1 MSMIR
6 KNLINCKLIFANTSG
21 KFYHSSCMASFCPED
36 EVCPYCKRKGDCSV
50 HAYYDRCLID
60 FLNNCVVTSNLKIL
74 RVICSCGAT
83 HAILPDPI
91 IPYRQYTLFFI
102 LAVLC
107 DHFIHLIPIE
117 AVCEKYN
124 ISIKTFYRWKD
135 LFHKHR
141 KEWLGLLVSMEL
153 DERRSLEL
161 LRGTDPFSAFASS
174 FFLQTGIS
182 FLQSHKN
189 PALYPRSRRG
199 SPDFFH

>member
-1 MSMIR
+1 MHMSMIR

-135 LFHKHR
+135 LFHK
-141 KEWLGLLVSMEL
+141 
-153 DERRSLEL
+153 
-161 LRGTDPFSAFASS
+161 
-174 FFLQTGIS
+174 
-182 FLQSHKN
+182 
-189 PALYPRSRRG
+189 
-199 SPDFFH
+199 